1 MAEKEETA
9 AAEPKEENKVVGTEP
24 EFVFVLRDIYGEMVT
39 SWGTVFGAEC
49 YKQSFHISKGDIF
62 KGAKQADAIVSP
74 ANSFG
79 FMDGGIDMAY
89 SLYFGWQ
96 MQTRLQEVLRAKH
109 NGECL
114 VGKCVVIPA
123 YPPAQKLADLQ
134 LDKGNNEGEPIK
146 YLISAPTMRVP
157 KDVSNTCNA
166 YLAFR
171 GVILAARKFNR
182 KLQEEGDKLGLGPIK
197 RILCPGLGTAV
208 GRMPPYRCAF
218 QMKEAFD
225 AFVFGISPDVL
236 QPKTLVEV
244 TFHHENMVAAKPP
257 ADKAPSEEPEKIK
270 KTEK

>member
-1 MAEKEETA
+1 MAEKEEKA
-9 AAEPKEENKVVGTEP
+9 AADLPKEEEAVDRSEP
-24 EFVFVLRDIYGEMVT
+24 EFLFVLRDIFGEMVT
-39 SWGTVFGAEC
+39 AWQEVFAAEC

-62 KGAKQADAIVSP
+62 KEAQRADAIVSP

-96 MQTRLQEVLRAKH
+96 MQTRLQEVLRTKH
-109 NGECL
+109 DGECL
-114 VGKCVVIPA
+114 VGKCVIIPA
-123 YPPAQKLADLQ
+123 YPPGQEFSKLK
-134 LDKGNNEGEPIK
+134 LDKANNEGVPIR

-157 KDVSNTCNA
+157 KDVSDTCNA

-208 GRMPPYRCAF
+208 GRMPAYRCAF

-225 AFVFGISPDVL
+225 AFVLGISPNVL
-236 QPKTLVEV
+236 QPRGLEDAA
-244 TFHHENMVAAKPP
+244 FHHDNMVTAKP
-257 ADKAPSEEPEKIK
+257 AIDKTGSGEPDKSEK
-270 KTEK
+270 